1 MPKVAAAAAGGGHR
15 HNNTTCSWSGRC
27 RRGDLLLLHAYL
39 MPDVATNALLLDAR
53 NVSAKE
59 MAYQLELEAV

>member
-1 MPKVAAAAAGGGHR
+1 MYQG
-15 HNNTTCSWSGRC
+15 
-27 RRGDLLLLHAYL
+27 LLLRLALILLHAYL